1 MFICT
6 RATIK
11 TDYIPVNSQQAI
23 WQNSEFKL
31 YLGSTAFSGIA
42 FAMQQLLLSWT
53 LIGILEVPA
62 SQVGLIQ
69 AAAGIPGI
77 FVMLLGG
84 VRADDTD
91 PRTLLIRVYLF
102 APVLPLFLI
111 TVVQLQQL
119 SIQAVLLWA
128 LGMSFCVS
136 YSSPA
141 QQTILNRIASSSVQK
156 AVSAATAVGFL
167 VQIFGLGIAG
177 TIDKFG
183 LSPALAFQATC
194 VGLGAFAVRRLH
206 PQPPVIQKTESP
218 FKNLADGF
226 REIYKQ
232 RDIMQTLIIN
242 FTSSVFNAGAFM
254 TVFPFIVK
262 EIYGGNAFLLSFLM
276 VIFYAGATISNL
288 LMIRVMPLVRPGRI
302 FLIMQL
308 SRMVILGLIWFEPVF
323 WIFALA
329 CVGWGLNMG
338 VTMTLAR
345 TIVQESATAEFRAR
359 IMSVYSLG
367 LLGSAPIGA
376 LILGSL
382 IDSLG
387 ILNALI
393 PAISISIGLF
403 MYGIIFTNVYNYR
416 SPT

>member
-1 MFICT
+1 M
-6 RATIK
+6 
-11 TDYIPVNSQQAI
+11 NSQQAI
-23 WQNSEFKL
+23 WKNSEFKL

-308 SRMVILGLIWFEPVF
+308 SRMVILGLIWFQPVF
-323 WIFALA
+323 WVFAVA

-345 TIVQESATAEFRAR
+345 TIVQESATAEYRAR

>member
-1 MFICT
+1 M
-6 RATIK
+6 
-11 TDYIPVNSQQAI
+11 NSQQAI

-53 LIGILEVPA
+53 LIGILEIPA

-206 PQPPVIQKTESP
+206 PQPPVIEKTESP

-226 REIYKQ
+226 SEIYKQ

-276 VIFYAGATISNL
+276 VIFYAGATVSNL

-308 SRMVILGLIWFEPVF
+308 SRMVILGLIWFQPVF
-323 WIFALA
+323 WVFALA

-345 TIVQESATAEFRAR
+345 TIVQESATAEYRAR

-403 MYGIIFTNVYNYR
+403 VYGIIFTNVYNYR

>member
-1 MFICT
+1 M
-6 RATIK
+6 
-11 TDYIPVNSQQAI
+11 NSQQGI

-53 LIGILEVPA
+53 LIGILEIPA

-206 PQPPVIQKTESP
+206 PQPPVIEKTESP

-226 REIYKQ
+226 SEIYKQ

-276 VIFYAGATISNL
+276 VIFYAGATVSNL

-308 SRMVILGLIWFEPVF
+308 SRMVILGLIWFQPVF
-323 WIFALA
+323 WVFALA

-345 TIVQESATAEFRAR
+345 TIVQESATAEYRAR

-403 MYGIIFTNVYNYR
+403 VYGIIFTNVYNYR

>member
-1 MFICT
+1 
-6 RATIK
+6 
-11 TDYIPVNSQQAI
+11 
-23 WQNSEFKL
+23 
-31 YLGSTAFSGIA
+31 
-42 FAMQQLLLSWT
+42 MQQLLLSWT

-226 REIYKQ
+226 SEIYKQ

-308 SRMVILGLIWFEPVF
+308 SRMVILGLIWFQPVF
-323 WIFALA
+323 WVFALA

-345 TIVQESATAEFRAR
+345 TIVQESATAEYRAR

>member
-1 MFICT
+1 M
-6 RATIK
+6 
-11 TDYIPVNSQQAI
+11 NSQQAI

-308 SRMVILGLIWFEPVF
+308 SRMVILGLIWFQPVF

-345 TIVQESATAEFRAR
+345 TIVQESATAEYRAR

>member
-1 MFICT
+1 M
-6 RATIK
+6 
-11 TDYIPVNSQQAI
+11 NSQQAI

-308 SRMVILGLIWFEPVF
+308 SRMVILGLIWCEPVF

>member
-1 MFICT
+1 M
-6 RATIK
+6 
-11 TDYIPVNSQQAI
+11 NSQQAI

-345 TIVQESATAEFRAR
+345 TIVQESAAAEFRAR

>member
-1 MFICT
+1 MEVWIFS
-6 RATIK
+6 
-11 TDYIPVNSQQAI
+11 VNSKQNI

-62 SQVGLIQ
+62 GQVGIIQ

-111 TVVQLQQL
+111 LIVQFQQL
-119 SIQAVLLWA
+119 SMLSVLLWA
-128 LGMSFCVS
+128 LGMSVCVS

-141 QQTILNRIASSSVQK
+141 QQAILNRIAGPSVQK
-156 AVSAATAVGFL
+156 AVSATTAVGFL
-167 VQIFGLGIAG
+167 VQILGLGIAG
-177 TIDKFG
+177 TIDRFG
-183 LSPALAFQATC
+183 LSPALAFQALC
-194 VGLGAFAVRRLH
+194 LGFGVFAVRRLN
-206 PQPPVIQKTESP
+206 PQPPVVQKIESP
-218 FKNLADGF
+218 FKNIVSGF
-226 REIYKQ
+226 RAIYRQ
-232 RDIMQTLIIN
+232 PDIMQTLIIN

-262 EIYGGNAFLLSFLM
+262 EIYDGNALLLSFLM
-276 VIFYAGATISNL
+276 VIFYAGASASNF
-288 LMIRVMPLVRPGRI
+288 LMIRLMPLIKPGRI
-302 FLIMQL
+302 FLLMQL
-308 SRMVILGLIWFEPVF
+308 SRMLILGLMWLEPAF

-376 LILGSL
+376 LILGRV

-393 PAISISIGLF
+393 PAMTISLLLF
-403 MYGIIFTNVYNYR
+403 LYGIIFTNVYKYR
-416 SPT
+416 SPS

>member
-1 MFICT
+1 M
-6 RATIK
+6 
-11 TDYIPVNSQQAI
+11 NSQLDI
-23 WQNSEFKL
+23 WQNSELKL

-53 LIGILEVPA
+53 LIGILEIPA
-62 SQVGLIQ
+62 GQVGVIQ

-102 APVLPLFLI
+102 APVLPLLLI
-111 TVVQLQQL
+111 LIIQLQQL
-119 SIQAVLLWA
+119 TILSVLLWA
-128 LGMSFCVS
+128 LGMSACVS

-141 QQTILNRIASSSVQK
+141 QQTILNRIAGTSVQK
-156 AVSAATAVGFL
+156 AVSATTAVGFL
-167 VQIFGLGIAG
+167 VQILGLGMAG

-183 LSPALAFQATC
+183 LSPALAFQAIF
-194 VGLGAFAVRRLH
+194 LGFGVFAVQRLS
-206 PQPPVIQKTESP
+206 PQPPVKKKIESS
-218 FKNLADGF
+218 FRNIVYGF
-226 REIYKQ
+226 RAIHKQ
-232 RDIMQTLIIN
+232 PDIMQTLIIN

-262 EIYGGNAFLLSFLM
+262 EIYDGDALLLSFLM
-276 VIFYAGATISNL
+276 VIFYAGAAVSNI
-288 LMIRVMPLVRPGRI
+288 LMIRLMPLVRPGRI
-302 FLIMQL
+302 FLLMQL
-308 SRMVILGLIWFEPVF
+308 SRMLILGLMWLEPAF

-376 LILGSL
+376 LILGRV

-393 PAISISIGLF
+393 PAMSISILLF
-403 MYGIIFTNVYNYR
+403 LYGIIFTNVYEYR
-416 SPT
+416 SPS

>member
-1 MFICT
+1 M
-6 RATIK
+6 
-11 TDYIPVNSQQAI
+11 NSKQEI

-31 YLGSTAFSGIA
+31 YLGSTALSGIA

-62 SQVGLIQ
+62 VQVGIIQ
-69 AAAGIPGI
+69 AMAGIPGI

-91 PRTLLIRVYLF
+91 PRSLLIRVYLF

-119 SIQAVLLWA
+119 SILSVLIWA
-128 LGMSFCVS
+128 LGMSVCVS

-156 AVSAATAVGFL
+156 AVSATTGVGFL
-167 VQIFGLGIAG
+167 VQILGLGIAG

-183 LSPALAFQATC
+183 LSPALAFQAIC
-194 VGLGAFAVRRLH
+194 IGLGVFAIRRLK
-206 PQPPVIQKTESP
+206 PQPPAANKTESP
-218 FKNLADGF
+218 FKNIADGF
-226 REIYKQ
+226 KAIHKQ
-232 RDIMQTLIIN
+232 PDIMQTLIIN

-262 EIYGGNAFLLSFLM
+262 EIYNGNALLLSFLM
-276 VIFYAGATISNL
+276 VIFYAGAAVSNF
-288 LMIRVMPLVRPGRI
+288 LMIRLMPLVRPGRI
-302 FLIMQL
+302 FLVMQL
-308 SRMVILGLIWFEPVF
+308 SRMFILGIMWLQPAF
-323 WIFALA
+323 WVFALA

-338 VTMTLAR
+338 ITMTLAR
-345 TIVQESATAEFRAR
+345 TIVQESAAEKFRAR

-376 LILGSL
+376 LILGRF
-382 IDSLG
+382 IDSFG
-387 ILNALI
+387 ILNALV
-393 PAISISIGLF
+393 PAMSISLALF
-403 MYGIIFTNVYNYR
+403 FYGIIFTGVSEYR
-416 SPT
+416 SPS

>member
-1 MFICT
+1 
-6 RATIK
+6 
-11 TDYIPVNSQQAI
+11 VNSQQGI

-53 LIGILEVPA
+53 LIGILEIPA

-206 PQPPVIQKTESP
+206 PQPPVIEKTESP

-226 REIYKQ
+226 SEIYKQ

-276 VIFYAGATISNL
+276 VIFYAGATVSNL

-308 SRMVILGLIWFEPVF
+308 SRMVILGLIWFQPVF
-323 WIFALA
+323 WVFALA

-345 TIVQESATAEFRAR
+345 TIVQESATAEYRAR

-403 MYGIIFTNVYNYR
+403 VYGIIFTNVYNYR

>member
-1 MFICT
+1 
-6 RATIK
+6 
-11 TDYIPVNSQQAI
+11 
-23 WQNSEFKL
+23 
-31 YLGSTAFSGIA
+31 
-42 FAMQQLLLSWT
+42 MQQLLLSWT

-167 VQIFGLGIAG
+167 VQIVGLGIAG

-302 FLIMQL
+302 FLIMQV
-308 SRMVILGLIWFEPVF
+308 SRMVILGLIWFQPVF
-323 WIFALA
+323 WVFALA

-345 TIVQESATAEFRAR
+345 TIVQESATAEYRAR

-393 PAISISIGLF
+393 PAIFISIGLF

>member
-1 MFICT
+1 M
-6 RATIK
+6 
-11 TDYIPVNSQQAI
+11 NSQQAI

-194 VGLGAFAVRRLH
+194 VGLGAFAVRRVH

-308 SRMVILGLIWFEPVF
+308 SRMVILGLVWFEPVF

>member
-1 MFICT
+1 M
-6 RATIK
+6 
-11 TDYIPVNSQQAI
+11 NSQQAI

-308 SRMVILGLIWFEPVF
+308 SRMVILGLIWLEPVF

-345 TIVQESATAEFRAR
+345 TIVQESATAEYRAR

>member
-1 MFICT
+1 M
-6 RATIK
+6 
-11 TDYIPVNSQQAI
+11 NSQQAI

-102 APVLPLFLI
+102 SPVLPLFLI

-232 RDIMQTLIIN
+232 QDIMQTLIIN

>member
-1 MFICT
+1 M
-6 RATIK
+6 
-11 TDYIPVNSQQAI
+11 NSQQAI

-119 SIQAVLLWA
+119 SIQAILLWA

-308 SRMVILGLIWFEPVF
+308 SRMVILGLIWFQPVF
-323 WIFALA
+323 WVFALA

-345 TIVQESATAEFRAR
+345 TIVQESATAEYRAR

>member
-1 MFICT
+1 M
-6 RATIK
+6 
-11 TDYIPVNSQQAI
+11 NSQQAI

-226 REIYKQ
+226 SEIYKQ

>member
-1 MFICT
+1 M
-6 RATIK
+6 
-11 TDYIPVNSQQAI
+11 NSQQAI

-177 TIDKFG
+177 TIDNFG

-226 REIYKQ
+226 SEIYKQ

-242 FTSSVFNAGAFM
+242 FTSSIFNAGAFM

>member
-1 MFICT
+1 M
-6 RATIK
+6 
-11 TDYIPVNSQQAI
+11 NSQQAI

-53 LIGILEVPA
+53 LIGILEIPA

-308 SRMVILGLIWFEPVF
+308 SRMVILGLIWFQPVF
-323 WIFALA
+323 WVFALA

-345 TIVQESATAEFRAR
+345 TIVQESATAEYRAR

>member
-1 MFICT
+1 
-6 RATIK
+6 
-11 TDYIPVNSQQAI
+11 
-23 WQNSEFKL
+23 
-31 YLGSTAFSGIA
+31 
-42 FAMQQLLLSWT
+42 
-53 LIGILEVPA
+53 
-62 SQVGLIQ
+62 
-69 AAAGIPGI
+69 
-77 FVMLLGG
+77 
-84 VRADDTD
+84 
-91 PRTLLIRVYLF
+91 
-102 APVLPLFLI
+102 
-111 TVVQLQQL
+111 
-119 SIQAVLLWA
+119 
-128 LGMSFCVS
+128 
-136 YSSPA
+136 
-141 QQTILNRIASSSVQK
+141 
-156 AVSAATAVGFL
+156 
-167 VQIFGLGIAG
+167 
-177 TIDKFG
+177 
-183 LSPALAFQATC
+183 
-194 VGLGAFAVRRLH
+194 
-206 PQPPVIQKTESP
+206 
-218 FKNLADGF
+218 
-226 REIYKQ
+226 
-232 RDIMQTLIIN
+232 MQTLIIN

-345 TIVQESATAEFRAR
+345 TIVQESATAEYRAR

>member
-1 MFICT
+1 M
-6 RATIK
+6 
-11 TDYIPVNSQQAI
+11 NSQQGI

-53 LIGILEVPA
+53 LIGILEVSPGR
-62 SQVGLIQ
+62 VGLIQ

-308 SRMVILGLIWFEPVF
+308 SRMVILGLIWFQPVF
-323 WIFALA
+323 WVFALA

-345 TIVQESATAEFRAR
+345 TIVQESATAEYRAR

>member
-1 MFICT
+1 M
-6 RATIK
+6 
-11 TDYIPVNSQQAI
+11 NSQQAI

-194 VGLGAFAVRRLH
+194 IGLGAFAVRRLH
-206 PQPPVIQKTESP
+206 PQPPVIEKTESP

-226 REIYKQ
+226 SEIYKQ

-308 SRMVILGLIWFEPVF
+308 SRMVILGLIWFQPVF
-323 WIFALA
+323 WVFALA

-345 TIVQESATAEFRAR
+345 TIVQESAAAEFRAR

>member
-1 MFICT
+1 M
-6 RATIK
+6 
-11 TDYIPVNSQQAI
+11 NSQQAI

-194 VGLGAFAVRRLH
+194 VGLGAFAVRHLH

>member
-1 MFICT
+1 M
-6 RATIK
+6 
-11 TDYIPVNSQQAI
+11 NSQQAI

-119 SIQAVLLWA
+119 SIQAVLMWA

-308 SRMVILGLIWFEPVF
+308 SRMVILGLIWFQPVF
-323 WIFALA
+323 WVFALA

-393 PAISISIGLF
+393 PAIFISIGLF

>member
-1 MFICT
+1 M
-6 RATIK
+6 
-11 TDYIPVNSQQAI
+11 NSQQAI

-62 SQVGLIQ
+62 SKVGLIQ

-177 TIDKFG
+177 TIDNFG
-183 LSPALAFQATC
+183 LSLALAFQATC

-308 SRMVILGLIWFEPVF
+308 SRMVILGLIWFQPVF
-323 WIFALA
+323 WVFALA

-345 TIVQESATAEFRAR
+345 TIVQESATAEYRAR

-403 MYGIIFTNVYNYR
+403 MYGIMFTNVYNYR

>member
-1 MFICT
+1 M
-6 RATIK
+6 
-11 TDYIPVNSQQAI
+11 NSQQAI

-218 FKNLADGF
+218 LKNLADGF

-308 SRMVILGLIWFEPVF
+308 SRMVILGLIWFQPVF
-323 WIFALA
+323 WVFALA

-345 TIVQESATAEFRAR
+345 TIVQESATAEYRAR

-403 MYGIIFTNVYNYR
+403 MYGIMFTNVYNYR

>member
-1 MFICT
+1 
-6 RATIK
+6 
-11 TDYIPVNSQQAI
+11 VNSQQAI

-308 SRMVILGLIWFEPVF
+308 SRMVILGLIWFQPVF
-323 WIFALA
+323 WVFALA

-345 TIVQESATAEFRAR
+345 TIVQESAAAEFRAR

>member
-1 MFICT
+1 M
-6 RATIK
+6 
-11 TDYIPVNSQQAI
+11 NSQQAI

-156 AVSAATAVGFL
+156 AVSAATTVGFL

-308 SRMVILGLIWFEPVF
+308 SRMVILGLIWFQPVF
-323 WIFALA
+323 WVFALA

-345 TIVQESATAEFRAR
+345 TIVQESATAEYRAR

>member
-1 MFICT
+1 M
-6 RATIK
+6 
-11 TDYIPVNSQQAI
+11 NSQQAI

-308 SRMVILGLIWFEPVF
+308 SRMVILGLIWFQPVF
-323 WIFALA
+323 WVFALA

-345 TIVQESATAEFRAR
+345 TIVQESATAEYRAR

-403 MYGIIFTNVYNYR
+403 MYGIMFTNVYNYR
-416 SPT
+416 SPS

>member
-1 MFICT
+1 
-6 RATIK
+6 
-11 TDYIPVNSQQAI
+11 VNSQQAI

-345 TIVQESATAEFRAR
+345 SIVQESATAEFRAR

>member
-1 MFICT
+1 M
-6 RATIK
+6 
-11 TDYIPVNSQQAI
+11 NSQQAI

-53 LIGILEVPA
+53 LIGILEIPA

-156 AVSAATAVGFL
+156 AVSAATTVGFL

-308 SRMVILGLIWFEPVF
+308 SRMVILGLIWFQPVF

-345 TIVQESATAEFRAR
+345 TIVQESATAEYRAR

>member
-1 MFICT
+1 M
-6 RATIK
+6 
-11 TDYIPVNSQQAI
+11 NSQQAI

-232 RDIMQTLIIN
+232 QDIMQTLIIN

>member
-1 MFICT
+1 M
-6 RATIK
+6 
-11 TDYIPVNSQQAI
+11 NSQQGI

-53 LIGILEVPA
+53 LIGILEIPA

-206 PQPPVIQKTESP
+206 PQPPVIEKTESP

-226 REIYKQ
+226 SEIYKQ
-232 RDIMQTLIIN
+232 KDIMQTLIIN
-242 FTSSVFNAGAFM
+242 FTSSIFNAGAFM

-308 SRMVILGLIWFEPVF
+308 SRMVILGLIWFQPVF
-323 WIFALA
+323 WVFALA

-345 TIVQESATAEFRAR
+345 TIVQESATAEYRAR

-403 MYGIIFTNVYNYR
+403 VYGIIFTNVYNYR